1 MLLLM
6 PISRLRLLCPAA
18 ILYFFFF
25 AQFSLLFSSVSHL
38 RAQSDSQK
46 KLSVIHY
53 IENSDIRING
63 RLDEAVWK
71 TLSPLTKWY
80 QLTPDEGEIPSE
92 RTEMWLFHD
101 ENAIYLGARMYTK
114 DISTLVTR
122 SLERDSYSP
131 DQDAIAIILD
141 TLNDNRTA
149 SGFIVSS
156 AGVRTDI
163 AIYDDAETGSTP
175 WNADWNAFWDAA
187 THLDSDGWS
196 AEIRIPFSSLRFKT
210 SDGQIEMG
218 LILWRYVAKN
228 VEYDVFPAI
237 PNKWSLSAY
246 KPSQALDIR
255 FKSIEE
261 KHPLYIRPYVL
272 GGLEQEN
279 VFKPSPLAY
288 ELQNRYRRTIGLDIK
303 YNLTSNQVLDGT
315 LNPDFAQVEAD
326 DQRINLTR
334 FSLFFPEKRPFF
346 QERADLFDFRIPV
359 GGQKLFH
366 SRTIGIREGQAIPII
381 GGIRLTGRIGNWHI
395 GLLEVQTAQS
405 EIEDESI
412 ASENI
417 GVLRIKREVK
427 NDGSFIGGM
436 FTSRADLRGHYNI
449 VTALDTDISLLAP
462 HVYFKFKLAQSIE
475 PGAQFEKSLMG
486 SLTLESRIRRG
497 FSYAFVARHTGS
509 QFRPGL
515 GYLYR
520 GNVNLLYNRLEY
532 IWFPYTDSPIQS
544 HGFQNKMIGI
554 WNSETRE
561 FETFDNNLFWEALFR
576 SGSRMIINFKIMEE
590 NLQNSFSVGE
600 VEIEPGRYRF
610 AYVDANFQSPS
621 GRPFQMGITGMA
633 GGYYGGRQ
641 VGGEL
646 FSSWTLSAYLT
657 LRIEYVYNFVKV
669 EKRRYRP
676 HVARFRLRAA
686 LDRSLSAGVFIQ
698 YNSDLRQ
705 LSSNIRI
712 RYNPSEGVDFY
723 IVYNEGINTSSN
735 DEFPPLPRT
744 LGRSILL
751 KFNYTFIL

>member
-1 MLLLM
+1 MS
-6 PISRLRLLCPAA
+6 INKFRLLHHSLSFC
-18 ILYFFFF
+18 FFFF
-25 AQFSLLFSSVSHL
+25 ARFSLLFFSASPL
-38 RAQSDSQK
+38 WAQSVRPK
-46 KLSVIHY
+46 NLSEILY
-53 IENSDIRING
+53 IENPDIRIDG
-63 RLDEAVWK
+63 QLDESIWE

-80 QLTPDEGEIPSE
+80 QLTPDEGEMPSE
-92 RTEMWLFHD
+92 RTEMWLFYD

-149 SGFIVSS
+149 FGFIVSS
-156 AGVRTDI
+156 AGIRTDI

-175 WNADWNAFWDAA
+175 WNTDWNAFWDAA
-187 THLDSDGWS
+187 THLDSYGWS
-196 AEIRIPFSSLRFKT
+196 AEIRIPFSSLRFKIK
-210 SDGQIEMG
+210 DGQIEMG
-218 LILWRYVAKN
+218 LILWRYTALN

-255 FKSIEE
+255 FKKVEE
-261 KHPLYIRPYVL
+261 KHPLYVRPYVL

-279 VFKPSPLAY
+279 VLQPFPLAY
-288 ELQNRYRRTIGLDIK
+288 KLQARYKRTIGLDIK
-303 YNLTSNQVLDGT
+303 YNLTSNLVLDGT

-366 SRTIGIREGQAIPII
+366 SRTIGIREGQAVPII
-381 GGIRLTGRIGNWHI
+381 GGIRLTGQMGRWHL
-395 GLLEVQTAQS
+395 GFLEMQTAQS
-405 EIEDESI
+405 EIEDEPI

-436 FTSRADLRGHYNI
+436 FTSRTDFVGNYNV

-462 HVYFKFKLAQSIE
+462 HVYLKIGLARSAE
-475 PGAQFEKSLMG
+475 PGSRFGRSLMG
-486 SLTLESRIRRG
+486 SITLESRIRRG
-497 FSYAFVARHTGS
+497 FSYAFAARHVGS
-509 QFRPGL
+509 QFHPGL

-532 IWFPYTDSPIQS
+532 NWFPDIGSPIQS

-554 WNSETRE
+554 WNSETGE

-576 SGSRMIINFKIMEE
+576 SGAYMIINFKLMEE

-600 VEIEPGRYRF
+600 VKIDPGRYRF

-621 GRPFQMGITGMA
+621 GRPFQMGITGIA
-633 GGYYGGRQ
+633 GGYYGGWQ
-641 VGGEL
+641 LGSEL

-657 LRIEYVYNFVKV
+657 LRIEYIYNFVKI
-669 EKRRYRP
+669 EELMYRP
-676 HVARFRLRAA
+676 HVARFRLQAA
-686 LDRSLSAGVFIQ
+686 LNRSLAAGILIQ
-698 YNSDLRQ
+698 YNSDLQQ

-712 RYNPSEGVDFY
+712 RYNPSEGIDFY
-723 IVYNEGINTSSN
+723 IVYNEGINTSLN
-735 DEFPPLPRT
+735 DEFPSLPRT